1 MESQLFR
8 SPQENSLSVLG
19 NRTND
24 TLSIEYLQLEN
35 ILINP
40 TVEFLCL
47 IIHSQET
54 PMDHRLWSINCDP
67 LAMNHDLWTIAYG
80 KCPILCRAGTLS

>member
-19 NRTND
+19 NRTDD

-35 ILINP
+35 SLINP
-40 TVEFLCL
+40 TVEFLCF
-47 IIHSQET
+47 
-54 PMDHRLWSINCDP
+54 
-67 LAMNHDLWTIAYG
+67 NH
-80 KCPILCRAGTLS
+80 P

>member
-24 TLSIEYLQLEN
+24 TLSIEFLQLEN
-35 ILINP
+35 RLIQINP
-40 TVEFLCL
+40 TVEFLCF
-47 IIHSQET
+47 
-54 PMDHRLWSINCDP
+54 
-67 LAMNHDLWTIAYG
+67 NH
-80 KCPILCRAGTLS
+80 P